1 MYIDTAKAL
10 LPVQVGILPVEA
22 TLHQGIGNYR
32 HHDYPG
38 RGMRFVGFGAREAD
52 TRYGPSG
59 KVIEKQKVRGALVDI
74 YV

>member
-1 MYIDTAKAL
+1 MYVDTANAL
-10 LPVQVGILPVEA
+10 LPIQVGIAPVEA
-22 TLHQGIGNYR
+22 TQRQGIGTYR
-32 HHDYPG
+32 HHDSPR
-38 RGMRFVGFGAREAD
+38 RGMRFVGFGARDAD